1 MLCDSF
7 LSLRDGKEKQEGS
20 TLARPTD
27 YDCSARSLFMGIWRF
42 KTIRDQVIF
51 VEKMGP
57 AQ

>member
-7 LSLRDGKEKQEGS
+7 LSLRDEKEKQEGS
-20 TLARPTD
+20 TLARPAD
-27 YDCSARSLFMGIWRF
+27 HDCCARPLFMGIWRF
-42 KTIRDQVIF
+42 KAIRDQVIF

>member
-27 YDCSARSLFMGIWRF
+27 HDCSARPLFMGIWRF
-42 KTIRDQVIF
+42 KAIRVQVIF
-51 VEKMGP
+51 VEKMAL